1 MELSEILSIIYSV
14 SFATLFSINVYS
26 LIKINKLKKMV
37 QQLLDRYKLL
47 SKETDFK
54 GIQVDINQLLEEQH
68 ESLQIINP
76 INKTSKS
83 QILPLDKNNEE
94 EIYDIVN
101 IQDKN
106 KLEKPEEIKIEINE
120 DSNNEKKEAVKTE
133 VNKGFFRK
141 FFKL

>member
-1 MELSEILSIIYSV
+1 MELSEILSIVYSV

-68 ESLQIINP
+68 KSLQIINP